1 MKFKRISNE
10 EFKNEMLSLVEGGH
24 GRWWKN
30 NGLGKLYNFN
40 EDEYVVH
47 HINGDDTTS
56 VRDTGE
62 TNLALIPSSMHNRFK
77 KANEAEWKKIQSDY
91 KIVSVT
97 AKGRNFL
104 LVLQPEPAQQI
115 KQSRELLKV

>member
-1 MKFKRISNE
+1 M
-10 EFKNEMLSLVEGGH
+10 EGGR

-30 NGLGKLYNFN
+30 NGPGKLYNFN

-62 TNLALIPSSMHNRFK
+62 TNLALIPSSIHNRFK
-77 KANEAEWKKIQSDY
+77 KATETEWKKIKSEY
-91 KIVSVT
+91 EIVPVT
-97 AKGRNFL
+97 TKGRNFL
-104 LVLQPEPAQQI
+104 LVLQKDPSQKL
-115 KQSRELLKV
+115 KQSRDLLKV